1 MERRSDN
8 DMNSEL
14 YTPYISAIIGA
25 TVAIIGWITVHHLNK
40 QKSKEEKF
48 IIVLEQQLTQINVPL
63 IIEIENIF
71 AEKNKDKMS
80 EKFIAF
86 MNKIESTDSPMTIE
100 SNLKTINSFKNLRS
114 EYWNYKNIAKED
126 RNLELLLARLHM
138 LYDDLSFTL
147 EERQEVVFKNYDWLL
162 RISKMGPT
170 AKILH
175 ILFNSLFNI
184 VTVIMNFL
192 LIAVIFEILVYL
204 MMKFHKWKV
213 DAQEFNKFE
222 YAYNELL
229 QFSPILTVF
238 LIFGVATWV
247 LFFAYNL
254 IIFKVKTRKEKI
266 RKMLEKEDTF
276 NVTEYR
282 KRYPLPEYLKN
293 VAKSENNEEST

>member
-1 MERRSDN
+1 M
-8 DMNSEL
+8 L
-14 YTPYISAIIGA
+14 
-25 TVAIIGWITVHHLNK
+25 
-40 QKSKEEKF
+40 
-48 IIVLEQQLTQINVPL
+48 
-63 IIEIENIF
+63 EIENRF
-71 AEKNKDKMS
+71 GKTNKDIMS
-80 EKFIAF
+80 KNFIDF
-86 MNKIESTDSPMTIE
+86 MNKIESNDSPMTIE
-100 SNLKTINSFKNLRS
+100 SNVNTIDSFKNLRS
-114 EYWNYKNIAKED
+114 KYLNYKNIAQEERD
-126 RNLELLLARLHM
+126 LELLLARLHM
-138 LYDDLSFTL
+138 LYDDLSTTL

-192 LIAVIFEILVYL
+192 LIAVIFEILVCL

-213 DAQEFNKFE
+213 DAQEFNKSE

-266 RKMLEKEDTF
+266 KKMLEKEDTQRGLFF
-276 NVTEYR
+276 NSSVCTR
-282 KRYPLPEYLKN
+282 K
-293 VAKSENNEEST
+293 